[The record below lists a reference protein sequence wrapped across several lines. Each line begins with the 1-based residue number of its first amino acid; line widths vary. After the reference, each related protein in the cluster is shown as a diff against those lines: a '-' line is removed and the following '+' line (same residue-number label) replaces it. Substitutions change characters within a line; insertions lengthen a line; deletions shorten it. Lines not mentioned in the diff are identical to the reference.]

1 MMQGLLV
8 NSATDTQS
16 LVSVGLLE
24 NQEPRV
30 AAAIRL
36 VEQHIDETI
45 LVSAIAQRLKLS
57 VRMLEYLFAQTLDH
71 ASPLIS

>member
-16 LVSVGLLE
+16 LVSVGFLVL
-24 NQEPRV
+24 QQPRV